1 MRLVNHHNDVT
12 AKLFGISVGFDDFGV
27 VSSPS
32 GGAAS
37 LLCQWGNGSEADVLK
52 EPVKNPAAH
61 VCAEVAHRRL
71 LEVVFVGGHL
81 GHSQYQVLFY
91 TSILLKS

>member
-1 MRLVNHHNDVT
+1 MCLVNHHHDVT
-12 AKLFGISVGFDDFGV
+12 AKLFGISVAFDDFGV
-27 VSSPS
+27 VSSSS

-81 GHSQYQVLFY
+81 GHSQYQVFFFFY
-91 TSILLKS
+91 SS